1 MYIKTAIN
9 AKLKKINCTINVIKE
24 INRLTTLIPT
34 SLFLQLRKNK
44 ITLNAEMEMALY
56 SLNSIQV
63 VFVISP
69 WKQIEWLTDV
79 AHTILLEQRN
89 CLNTGTTHTSQSFAT
104 PAAVDTVISFRSPWL
119 LTIYSERLLK
129 LVEINQLKQTTQ

>member
-1 MYIKTAIN
+1 MRH
-9 AKLKKINCTINVIKE
+9 LKKINCTINVIKE

-69 WKQIEWLTDV
+69 
-79 AHTILLEQRN
+79 
-89 CLNTGTTHTSQSFAT
+89 
-104 PAAVDTVISFRSPWL
+104 
-119 LTIYSERLLK
+119 
-129 LVEINQLKQTTQ
+129 

>member
-69 WKQIEWLTDV
+69 
-79 AHTILLEQRN
+79 
-89 CLNTGTTHTSQSFAT
+89 
-104 PAAVDTVISFRSPWL
+104 
-119 LTIYSERLLK
+119 
-129 LVEINQLKQTTQ
+129 

>member
-1 MYIKTAIN
+1 MRN
-9 AKLKKINCTINVIKE
+9 LKKINCTINVIKE

-69 WKQIEWLTDV
+69 
-79 AHTILLEQRN
+79 
-89 CLNTGTTHTSQSFAT
+89 
-104 PAAVDTVISFRSPWL
+104 
-119 LTIYSERLLK
+119 
-129 LVEINQLKQTTQ
+129 